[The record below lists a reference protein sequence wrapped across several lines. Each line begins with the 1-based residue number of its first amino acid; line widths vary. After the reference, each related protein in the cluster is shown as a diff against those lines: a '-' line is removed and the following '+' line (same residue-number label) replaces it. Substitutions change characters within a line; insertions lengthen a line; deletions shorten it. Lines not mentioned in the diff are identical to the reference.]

1 MLRDFFGRR
10 RFNAIDAMA
19 IMWTAAALG
28 EGRYVLAAAVWL
40 GGVLIGCIVERR

>member
-19 IMWTAAALG
+19 LMWTSAALS
-28 EGRYVLAAAVWL
+28 EGRYALAAGLLL
-40 GGVLIGCIVERR
+40 GGTLIGCIVERR